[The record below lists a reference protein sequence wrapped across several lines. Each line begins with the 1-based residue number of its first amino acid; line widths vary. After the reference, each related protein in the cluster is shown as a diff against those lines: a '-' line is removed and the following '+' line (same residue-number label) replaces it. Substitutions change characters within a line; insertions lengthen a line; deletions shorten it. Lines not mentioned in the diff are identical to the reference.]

1 MEQQQA
7 ALRSRFGAM
16 DTSLLMQM
24 WSEQALEPW
33 AETVLRDEL
42 QARGTDEASLQ
53 QASKLREAPALP
65 QPLSIMETFMMY
77 GALGSFGWG
86 VLAVALQKIL
96 TATVS
101 SAAAYTAILV
111 SLVAYL
117 VILIRRLLAHGGQSN
132 GTGTSFLL
140 AILWIKASI
149 FSLLGLV
156 GFATLVFR

>member
-16 DTSLLMQM
+16 DTSHLMQM
-24 WSEQALEPW
+24 WSEQGLAPW
-33 AETVLRDEL
+33 AETVLREEL

-53 QASKLREAPALP
+53 QASKLRQAPPLP

-77 GALGSFGWG
+77 GALGSFGC
-86 VLAVALQKIL
+86 AVFAMALQKIL
-96 TATVS
+96 TATVG
-101 SAAAYTAILV
+101 SATAYIVILV
-111 SLVAYL
+111 TLAAYL

-132 GTGTSFLL
+132 SIGTSFLL
-140 AILWIKASI
+140 AILWLKAGM

-156 GFATLVFR
+156 GLATMVLR